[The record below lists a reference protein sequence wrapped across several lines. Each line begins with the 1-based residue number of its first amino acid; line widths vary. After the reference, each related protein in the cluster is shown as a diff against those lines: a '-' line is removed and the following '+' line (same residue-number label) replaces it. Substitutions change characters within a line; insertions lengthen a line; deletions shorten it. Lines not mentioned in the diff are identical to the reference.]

1 MKEKLTEEQ
10 MLGAIH
16 RMLQDDKEYKKDFIR
31 DMTEE
36 EYEAFITECPE
47 FLEDM

>member
-1 MKEKLTEEQ
+1 MREKPTEKQ
-10 MLGAIH
+10 MLMAIH
-16 RMLQDDKEYKKDFIR
+16 RMLQDDKEYKEDLIQ

-36 EYEAFITECPE
+36 EYRAFITECPE